1 MLKIISLFFLI
12 MIQLFLSVAHAA
24 KMEAVSEVQL
34 HKLPMQRFMIHVKK
48 PANYSLDV
56 LVKRKYPY
64 GKELNAED
72 KPLQRSELK
81 GLRDF
86 IRELSGVIVVY
97 DFRTD
102 KKVLEYNLPF
112 TVDNPGCFS
121 SGQFYSGVNEDVWD
135 GMRLKGGKLES
146 IGYYMVYA
154 ELYSKGSDYDEFVL
168 AFTADRG
175 FK

>member
-12 MIQLFLSVAHAA
+12 MIQLFLSVAQAA
-24 KMEAVSEVQL
+24 EMEAVSEVQL
-34 HKLPMQRFMIHVKK
+34 HKLPMQRFMIHVAT

-72 KPLQRSELK
+72 KLLQQGEYER
-81 GLRDF
+81 LREF
-86 IRELSGVIVVY
+86 IRKLSGVIVVY

-112 TVDNPGCFS
+112 TVDNPDRFS
-121 SGQFYSGVNEDVWD
+121 SGQFYTGVNEDVWD
-135 GMRLKGGKLES
+135 GMTLKGGKLES

-154 ELYSKGSDYDEFVL
+154 ELYSKDNDYDEFVL
-168 AFTADRG
+168 AFTAERG